1 MVRIAD
7 AEKSDSFL
15 GWIREAWSAKQRHPP
30 VGSNRDLALVLLR
43 FLVLLTMFSSAF
55 MAITGSLLT
64 EVSDISA
71 GFAIFWLIFLTSLYL
86 LWSRLPLSIIRGALW
101 IGLGLYQLRWGSAW
115 LVLPPIE
122 APVATIAAIVYTP
135 MLLMIF
141 GLMEGQRRGVIV
153 GITVA
158 VFMGITATIGALR
171 PEMGE
176 VALND
181 PRLGTL
187 IAVLIGLYVFI
198 QNAWSAQQ
206 TLLEERG
213 VEAALLQAKVN
224 TDDLTGMLNRKGVDI
239 AVTGWLTRRAPF
251 GVLML
256 KIDAA
261 PYTPDSKSRG
271 DDDGTVDELSVK
283 SVSRLVDEAMRDSD
297 LVGRW
302 GHDEFLV
309 LCRDEDPKRILG
321 FGNRMRVIIEEK
333 TASTSTPLTVS
344 TGVSLFPLF
353 EHFDETVERVTTAL
367 GEAQAAGKNCVKAKW
382 RTRVAL

>member
-1 MVRIAD
+1 
-7 AEKSDSFL
+7 
-15 GWIREAWSAKQRHPP
+15 
-30 VGSNRDLALVLLR
+30 
-43 FLVLLTMFSSAF
+43 MFSSAF

-115 LVLPPIE
+115 LVLPPAE

-187 IAVLIGLYVFI
+187 IAVLIALYVFI

-224 TDDLTGMLNRKGVDI
+224 TDDLTGMLNRKGLDI

-321 FGNRMRVIIEEK
+321 FGNRMRVIIEEE

-344 TGVSLFPLF
+344 IGVSLFPLF

-382 RTRVAL
+382 RTGVAL

>member
-1 MVRIAD
+1 
-7 AEKSDSFL
+7 
-15 GWIREAWSAKQRHPP
+15 
-30 VGSNRDLALVLLR
+30 
-43 FLVLLTMFSSAF
+43 

-64 EVSDISA
+64 DVSDISA

-115 LVLPPIE
+115 LVLPPAE

-158 VFMGITATIGALR
+158 VFMGVTATLGSLR
-171 PEMGE
+171 PEMSE

-187 IAVLIGLYVFI
+187 ITVLIALYVFI

-224 TDDLTGMLNRKGVDI
+224 TDDLTGMLNRKGLDI
-239 AVTGWLTRRAPF
+239 AVTGWLTRRSPF

-261 PYTPDSKSRG
+261 PNTPDNKSSG
-271 DDDGTVDELSVK
+271 DDDGAVDELSVK
-283 SVSRLVDEAMRDSD
+283 NVSRLIDEAMRDSD

-302 GHDEFLV
+302 SHDEFLV

-321 FGNRMRVIIEEK
+321 FGNRMRVIIEEE
-333 TASTSTPLTVS
+333 TAPTSIPLTVS
-344 TGVSLFPLF
+344 VGVSLFPLF
-353 EHFDETVERVTTAL
+353 EHFDDTVERVTTAL
-367 GEAQAAGKNCVKAKW
+367 REAQAAGKNCVKAQW
-382 RTRVAL
+382 RTGVAL

>member
-7 AEKSDSFL
+7 GDKSGSFL
-15 GWIREAWSAKQRHPP
+15 GWIRKAWSAKQRHPP

-64 EVSDISA
+64 DVSDISA
-71 GFAIFWLIFLTSLYL
+71 GFAILWLIFLTSLYL

-115 LVLPPIE
+115 LVLPPAE

-158 VFMGITATIGALR
+158 VFMGVTATFGSLR
-171 PEMGE
+171 PEMSE

-187 IAVLIGLYVFI
+187 ITVLIALYVFI

-224 TDDLTGMLNRKGVDI
+224 TDDLTGMLNRKR
-239 AVTGWLTRRAPF
+239 AEHCSYWLAYP
-251 GVLML
+251 
-256 KIDAA
+256 
-261 PYTPDSKSRG
+261 
-271 DDDGTVDELSVK
+271 TVAFW
-283 SVSRLVDEAMRDSD
+283 RPNA
-297 LVGRW
+297 
-302 GHDEFLV
+302 
-309 LCRDEDPKRILG
+309 
-321 FGNRMRVIIEEK
+321 
-333 TASTSTPLTVS
+333 
-344 TGVSLFPLF
+344 
-353 EHFDETVERVTTAL
+353 
-367 GEAQAAGKNCVKAKW
+367 KN
-382 RTRVAL
+382 

>member
-7 AEKSDSFL
+7 GEKNGSFL
-15 GWIREAWSAKQRHPP
+15 GWIREAWSVKRRHPP

-86 LWSRLPLSIIRGALW
+86 LWSRLPLSIIRVALW

-115 LVLPPIE
+115 LVLPPAE

-141 GLMEGQRRGVIV
+141 GLMEGHRRGVIV

-158 VFMGITATIGALR
+158 VFMGVTATFGALR
-171 PEMGE
+171 PEMSE

-213 VEAALLQAKVN
+213 VEAALLQARVN
-224 TDDLTGMLNRKGVDI
+224 TDDLTGMLNRRGVDI
-239 AVTGWLTRRAPF
+239 AVTGWLTRRSPF
-251 GVLML
+251 GVLIL
-256 KIDAA
+256 KIDAVA
-261 PYTPDSKSRG
+261 DTKDNDST
-271 DDDGTVDELSVK
+271 DDGDELSVK
-283 SVSRLVDEAMRDSD
+283 RVSRLIDEAIRDSD
-297 LVGRW
+297 LAGRW
-302 GHDEFLV
+302 AYDEFLV

-321 FGNRMRVIIEEK
+321 FGNRLRAIIEEE
-333 TASTSTPLTVS
+333 TASTSIPLTVS
-344 TGVSLFPLF
+344 VGVSLLPLF

-367 GEAQAAGKNCVKAKW
+367 QEAQAAGKNCVKAQW
-382 RTRVAL
+382 RTGVAL

>member
-1 MVRIAD
+1 MVQIVD

-30 VGSNRDLALVLLR
+30 IGSNRDLALVLLR
-43 FLVLLTMFSSAF
+43 FLGLLTMFSSAF

-86 LWSRLPLSIIRGALW
+86 LWSRLPLAIIRGALW
-101 IGLGLYQLRWGSAW
+101 IGLGLYQLLWGYAW
-115 LVLPPIE
+115 LVLPPAE

-141 GLMEGQRRGVIV
+141 GLMEGQRRCVIV

-158 VFMGITATIGALR
+158 VFMGVTATFGSLR
-171 PEMGE
+171 SEMGE

-187 IAVLIGLYVFI
+187 IAVLIALYVFI

-213 VEAALLQAKVN
+213 V
-224 TDDLTGMLNRKGVDI
+224 
-239 AVTGWLTRRAPF
+239 
-251 GVLML
+251 
-256 KIDAA
+256 
-261 PYTPDSKSRG
+261 
-271 DDDGTVDELSVK
+271 
-283 SVSRLVDEAMRDSD
+283 
-297 LVGRW
+297 
-302 GHDEFLV
+302 
-309 LCRDEDPKRILG
+309 
-321 FGNRMRVIIEEK
+321 
-333 TASTSTPLTVS
+333 
-344 TGVSLFPLF
+344 
-353 EHFDETVERVTTAL
+353 
-367 GEAQAAGKNCVKAKW
+367 
-382 RTRVAL
+382 